1 MSSIAVVPTGFVTLF
16 AVIFYFFA
24 SARVGILRGQ
34 HGIKAPACAGH
45 PAFDRAYRVQVN
57 TLEQFGI
64 FLPLLWLT
72 VLFPVGLHFLAPAI
86 GLVWIVARILY
97 SRAYMADPET
107 RVIWAGLGGL
117 CNLALLITAA
127 TSLVRAV
134 LVS

>member
-1 MSSIAVVPTGFVTLF
+1 MSSITAIPTGLVTLF

-24 SARVGILRGQ
+24 GARVGILRGR
-34 HGIKAPACAGH
+34 HGIKAPACSGH

-57 TLEQFGI
+57 TLEQLGI

-72 VLFPVGLHFLAPAI
+72 ALFPVGLRFLAPAI
-86 GLVWIVARILY
+86 GLVWILARILY
-97 SRAYMADPET
+97 SRAYLADPET

-127 TSLVRAV
+127 TGLIRAI
-134 LVS
+134 LAS